1 MNLVIDIG
9 NTRSKYAFF
18 QEDRLVK
25 VAYRLDSILEDI
37 GVWKEKGEKVR
48 VFLTGS
54 GCIDSGIRLAIKEQ
68 ADYWLEASPAL
79 EVPLKIGYLT
89 PETLGFDRI
98 AICVG
103 AKSYYPEVPLLVI
116 DSGTCITYN
125 YVSADGVFLGGNIS
139 PGLEM
144 RFSGLHRFTARLPLV
159 APAEAYG
166 GAGQSTEEAIRNG
179 VMLGIL
185 FEIQQY
191 IECFLGQNRNG
202 RVLLTGGNAHFLKG
216 RLKPDILFCKYLSF
230 VGLNEILKYVKKS
243 NN

>member
-18 QEDRLVK
+18 QEDRLIGVN
-25 VAYRLDSILEDI
+25 YRLDSILEDI
-37 GVWKEKGEKVR
+37 RVWKEKVWI
-48 VFLTGS
+48 FLTGS
-54 GCIDSGIRLAIKEQ
+54 GHIDSEMQLAIKEQ

-79 EVPLKIGYLT
+79 EVPLKIGYAT

-103 AKSYYPEVPLLVI
+103 AKSYYPGASLLVI

-125 YVSADGVFLGGNIS
+125 YVSAEGVFLGGNIS

-144 RFSGLHRFTARLPLV
+144 RFNGLHRFTARLPLV
-159 APAEAYG
+159 TPTETYG
-166 GAGQSTEEAIRNG
+166 GIGQSTEEAIRNG
-179 VMLGIL
+179 VMSGML
-185 FEIQQY
+185 FEVQQY
-191 IECFLGQNRNG
+191 IECFLGQYPEG
-202 RVLLTGGNAHFLKG
+202 HVLITGGNAHFLE
-216 RLKPDILFCKYLSF
+216 RHLTPDILFCKYLSF

-243 NN
+243 NY